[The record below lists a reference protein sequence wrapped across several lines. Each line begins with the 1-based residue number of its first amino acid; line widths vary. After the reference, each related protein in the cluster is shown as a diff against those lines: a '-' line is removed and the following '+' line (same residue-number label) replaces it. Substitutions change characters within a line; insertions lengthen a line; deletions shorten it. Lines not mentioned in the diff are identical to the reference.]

1 MQEFRLPY
9 TGQEMVDRLDSIP
22 KMQDRIE
29 PMAEEFTA
37 DREQIATNKE
47 DIGLLKEAL
56 AD

>member
-1 MQEFRLPY
+1 MQEFRVPY